1 MQRRE
6 VIRLLLGTAALPL
19 LPREVLGLLSQVH
32 KELPATPAL
41 KTLNLHQDATVT
53 TIAELIIPQTETPG
67 AKAVR
72 VNEFIDLIL
81 TEWYDDESRAKFLV
95 GLANVDTQSHDLFGK
110 DFVDCAAAQQKQLVT
125 ALDEEL
131 TELRQSDTYPSHRR
145 RRELVGDKSFFH
157 GIKQL
162 TLVGYFTSEEGAKQA
177 LHYEVIPSK
186 HIQCAP
192 LEEAEAVKTNAG

>member
-6 VIRLLLGTAALPL
+6 IIKLLLGTAAVPL
-19 LPREVLGLLSQVH
+19 LPREVFALLRQVH
-32 KELPATPAL
+32 SDLPTAPAL
-41 KTLNLHQDATVT
+41 KTLNPHQDATVT
-53 TIAELIIPQTETPG
+53 TIADLIIPQTDTPG

-81 TEWYDDESRAKFLV
+81 TEWYDDEGRTNFLA
-95 GLANVDTQSHDLFGK
+95 GLTNVDTQSRDLFGK
-110 DFVDCAAAQQKQLVT
+110 DFVDSSPVQQKQLLT

-131 TELRQSDTYPSHRR
+131 TEFRQAEALAARR
-145 RRELVGDKSFFH
+145 RRLHFAASKSFFYAM
-157 GIKQL
+157 KQL

-177 LHYEVIPSK
+177 LHYEVIPSQ

-192 LEEAEAVKTNAG
+192 LQEEKEAAK

>member
-6 VIRLLLGTAALPL
+6 AIRLLLGTAALPL

-53 TIAELIIPQTETPG
+53 TIAELIIPQTDTPG

-81 TEWYDDESRAKFLV
+81 TEWYEGDEKARFLAGLDDVDLRSRDV
-95 GLANVDTQSHDLFGK
+95 FGK
-110 DFVDCAAAQQKQLVT
+110 DFIGCSEKQQVQILSS
-125 ALDEEL
+125 LDEEL
-131 TELRQSDTYPSHRR
+131 AGIRQPMDLHREGRFAPTEKQ
-145 RRELVGDKSFFH
+145 FFYMM
-157 GIKQL
+157 KRL
-162 TLVGYFTSEEGAKQA
+162 SLVGYYTSQA
-177 LHYEVIPSK
+177 GFEQELHEQIIPSS
-186 HIQCAP
+186 HAGCVP
-192 LEEAEAVKTNAG
+192 VEEEAAK